1 MNKPIKKMR
10 DGIAATTSV
19 IFSPFLVP
27 IATILIIVQTYAFAT
42 GQAFLWSAIVTL
54 FVSMLPMLYI
64 FILFRLGQVSDLH
77 LAVREQRMLPL
88 FFAMMSALVG
98 TAVLYLLDAPREI
111 VWAVVAYVVNGVVFT
126 AITQHWKISFHSG
139 VTAGCITVLI
149 LLVDARFSGLFVL
162 LPLIAWARVH
172 RKRHTLLQT
181 VVGAVV
187 SVFSTVTV
195 LQPFL

>member
-54 FVSMLPMLYI
+54 FVSVLPMLYI
-64 FILFRLGQVSDLH
+64 FILFRLGRISDLH
-77 LAVREQRMLPL
+77 LAIREQRMLPL
-88 FFAMMSALVG
+88 FFAMTSAFVG

-111 VWAVVAYVVNGVVFT
+111 VWAVVAYVVNAVVFT
-126 AITQHWKISFHSG
+126 AITPHWKISFHSG

-149 LLVDARFSGLFVL
+149 LLVDVRFGGLFVL

-181 VVGAVV
+181 LVGAVV
-187 SVFSTVTV
+187 SVFSTVMV